1 MLEKKMSMI
10 QKIINERE
18 KVKKSEFVNKEEIVF
33 VKYKLQNG
41 TKEDI
46 WL

>member
-1 MLEKKMSMI
+1 MM

-18 KVKKSEFVNKEEIVF
+18 NIKKKSEFVNKEEIVL

-41 TKEDI
+41 TKENI
-46 WL
+46 LL

>member
-1 MLEKKMSMI
+1 MLEKKMSMM